1 MTATPSPL
9 DDRSRTPEMFTSI
22 ARRYDLLNHLLSMN
36 VDRSWRRALVR
47 AAMPVAPERVLDV
60 ATGTGDV
67 AIAFAR
73 HSDAQEIV
81 GIDPSE
87 GMLEV
92 GREKLARLGLQ
103 GRVRMQAGDA
113 LALPYESGGFDAVT
127 IAFGLR
133 NLPDFGAGIAEMA
146 RVLRPGGRLLVLEF
160 FPPRGGLFLKAYRFY
175 LGRVLPL
182 AGRVISGSPEA
193 YRYLAA
199 SIENFVSHEDIR
211 TMMAESGLVHRQARR
226 LTGGIAWIHEG
237 ERV

>member
-1 MTATPSPL
+1 
-9 DDRSRTPEMFTSI
+9 MFTTI
-22 ARRYDLLNHLLSMN
+22 ARRYDLLNHVLSMN

-47 AAMPVAPERVLDV
+47 AAQPVPPRQVLDV

-73 HSDAQEIV
+73 HSDAEEIV

-92 GREKLARLGLQ
+92 GREKIARLGL
-103 GRVRMQAGDA
+103 GARVRMQEGDA
-113 LALPYESGGFDAVT
+113 LALPYEDGAFDVVS

-133 NLPDFGAGIAEMA
+133 NLPDFGAGMSEMA
-146 RVLRPGGRLLVLEF
+146 RVLRPGGRLFVLEF
-160 FPPRGGLFLKAYRFY
+160 FPPRGGLFLQAYRFY

-182 AGRVISGSPEA
+182 AGRIISGSPEA

-211 TMMAESGLVHRQARR
+211 RMMAEAGLVHHDAHR
-226 LTGGIAWIHEG
+226 LSGGIAWIHEG
-237 ERV
+237 ERA

>member
-1 MTATPSPL
+1 
-9 DDRSRTPEMFTSI
+9 MFTAI

-36 VDRSWRRALVR
+36 VDRSWRRELVR
-47 AAMPVAPERVLDV
+47 AALPIPPRQVLDV

-73 HSDAQEIV
+73 YSDAEQIV
-81 GIDPSE
+81 GIDPSH
-87 GMLEV
+87 GMLDV
-92 GREKLARLGLQ
+92 AREKLQRLGLT
-103 GRVRMQAGDA
+103 GRVRMESGDA
-113 LALPYESGGFDAVT
+113 LDLPYEDGAFDAVT

-133 NLPDFGAGIAEMA
+133 NLPDFGAGIHEMA

-160 FPPRGGLFLKAYRFY
+160 FPPRGGLFLQAYRFY

-182 AGRVISGSPEA
+182 AGRIISGSPEA

-199 SIENFVSHEDIR
+199 SIDSFVSHEDIR

-226 LTGGIAWIHEG
+226 LTGGIAWSHAG
-237 ERV
+237 ERT